1 MGGVVVLAAIE
12 ALKAEAAQCG
22 PVMEEFMP
30 VAKRKVVEG
39 EEEEEDD
46 GGKVAAEEKDAC
58 DKMSWMSS
66 AQLWSDTNRNNCGSS
81 SGIAK
86 KMNEDAETK
95 QV

>member
-1 MGGVVVLAAIE
+1 MGGGVVLAAIE

-30 VAKRKVVEG
+30 AVKRNVVE

-46 GGKVAAEEKDAC
+46 GVKGEEKDAC

-66 AQLWSDTNRNNCGSS
+66 AQLWSDTNRNNSS
-81 SGIAK
+81 SSSDIAK
-86 KMNEDAETK
+86 KMNQVAETK